1 MTLSNEIRTAILAR
15 EDMKARTRGE
25 TLDFRCP
32 RHEDTTPS
40 AWLRGGTWGCHRCG
54 FTENIVT
61 LAPLVNVELH
71 GNGTAG
77 PTPAAGHGDIAAT
90 FDYVDADGH
99 VLFQVVRREPAG
111 EPKRFVQ
118 RRPTANGGWE
128 WRGLPEPNRPLYRLP
143 DVLAAVERGQTIYIV
158 EGEKH
163 ADRLARDGLV
173 ATTNPGG
180 AEKFLPHHAETLAG
194 ANVVILPDNDEPGRK
209 HGRQV
214 AALLAGKAAE
224 IKLLELDGLPPK
236 GDVLDWLEAGHTS
249 RELDELAF
257 ERGPYAPGP
266 GEGPP
271 QVFATLAELLER
283 PELLLPPE
291 RVVPRLGYRG
301 RAVCLAGPD
310 KSGKSSLLAYAVAR
324 LSRRA
329 WFLGERVGGH
339 SGRAVWL
346 GIEEAVGNAVRRFD
360 TFSADRDR
368 VEILILAPTDL
379 LAQTEALLTDW
390 PADLVVIDSLAE
402 YARVTLGRAPDSGDD
417 AGWGAVV
424 RPLVA
429 LAREYDCAVVILHH
443 VRKSDGVYRGS
454 SEIAAAVD
462 AMLELSLP
470 PKDASDPTLR
480 YVRGRGRWTVEPFT
494 FRMTDD
500 GDFELA
506 GGSELSVET
515 RVLLHV
521 EQNPGTS
528 KTAIRKAITGRT
540 RTVNEAIERLL
551 QQGALTHDHTGYR
564 APETLELIA

>member
-1 MTLSNEIRTAILAR
+1 MSLSAEIRTAVLAC
-15 EDMKARTRGE
+15 EDMKARTRGDV
-25 TLDFRCP
+25 LDFRCP
-32 RHEDTTPS
+32 RHEDSTPS
-40 AWLRGGTWGCHRCG
+40 AWMRGGTWGCHACK
-54 FTENIVT
+54 FTESIAT
-61 LAPLVNVELH
+61 LAPLVGVELR
-71 GNGTAG
+71 GAG
-77 PTPAAGHGDIAAT
+77 PDDAAGGAGHGDVAGT
-90 FDYVDADGH
+90 FDYVDADGRL
-99 VLFQVVRREPAG
+99 LFQVVRREPAG

-118 RRPTANGGWE
+118 RRPDGRGGWE
-128 WRGLPEPNRPLYRLP
+128 WRSIPESERPLYRLP
-143 DVLAAVERGQTIYIV
+143 EVLAAIERGQTVYIV

-209 HGRQV
+209 HGHQV
-214 AALLAGKAAE
+214 AALLAGKAAD
-224 IKLLELDGLPPK
+224 IKLVELDGLPPK
-236 GDVLDWLEAGHTS
+236 GDVLDWLAAGHTAQ
-249 RELDELAF
+249 ELDETAF
-257 ERGPYAPGP
+257 DTAPYVPAPGD
-266 GEGPP
+266 GPP
-271 QVFATLAELLER
+271 QVFATLAELLEN
-283 PELLLPPE
+283 PKMLDPPE
-291 RVVPRLGYRG
+291 RIVPRLGYRA
-301 RAVCLAGPD
+301 RALCLAGPD

-346 GIEEAVGNAVRRFD
+346 GIEEAVGDAVRRFKA
-360 TFSADRDR
+360 FNADPER
-368 VEILILAPTDL
+368 VQLVILAPTDL

-429 LAREYDCAVVILHH
+429 LARKYDCAVVILHH

-462 AMLELSLP
+462 AMLELALP
-470 PKDASDPTLR
+470 PKDAGDQTLR
-480 YVRGRGRWTVEPFT
+480 YVKGRGRWTVEPFT

-500 GDFELA
+500 GDFDLA
-506 GGSELSVET
+506 GGSELTVET

-528 KTAIRKAITGRT
+528 KTAIRKAVTGRS
-540 RTVNEAIERLL
+540 RAVDEAIEKLL
-551 QQGALTHDHTGYR
+551 RQGAIEHDVAGYR
-564 APETLELIA
+564 MAQNLELIA